1 MEREILPFSA
11 EYVIKDLCNA
21 ECKRDVPNSK
31 GELIVRCPHTGKW
44 IEVNVSKNG
53 LWKCFR
59 ACQAC
64 PGNCGGGILDFYNL
78 FFGLSSRSEA
88 YFAIENS
95 LGNTENKRKEEF
107 RRENVT
113 VAKRQEEIA
122 SIEIRDKAYTE
133 LLSRLSLSKAHRR
146 HLHSR
151 GFTDEYIDKMGFKS
165 IPQTGMKS
173 IAQLLINHGC
183 QLNGVPG
190 FYSDGDTVALS
201 CYGSGFFIPYR
212 DEKGRIQ
219 GLQIRRDIDI
229 SDSLSEEEK
238 KKLKQQ
244 RYRWFTSSGKDG
256 GSSAKNYGYFA
267 PMPAN
272 GKKIVYATEGGLKAA
287 ASACM
292 TGGWFVA
299 IPGVNCFDA
308 WRNLLTFLKEQGVQT
323 LVDAFDRDRLT
334 NESVARNIEKL
345 HEIAAEYGF
354 EMKEWNWD
362 EKFKG
367 VDDYLYYTHIEKPL
381 RKGSIKSKKQQRG

>member
-1 MEREILPFSA
+1 MERDIPFSA
-11 EYVIKDLCNA
+11 EYVIRDLCNA
-21 ECKRDVPNSK
+21 ECQKQVPNSK
-31 GELIVRCPHTGKW
+31 GELVVRCPHTGKW
-44 IEVNVSKNG
+44 IEVNVAKSG

-59 ACQAC
+59 ACQDC
-64 PGNCGGGILDFYNL
+64 PGNSGGGILDFYNL
-78 FFGLSSRSEA
+78 FFGLQSRSEA
-88 YFAIENS
+88 FFAINNS
-95 LGNTENKRKEEF
+95 LGNSINRQKEEY
-107 RRENVT
+107 RRENVV
-113 VAKRQEEIA
+113 VAKKQEDTA

-133 LLSRLSLSKAHRR
+133 LLKQLSLSQSHRQ

-151 GFTDEYIDKMGFKS
+151 GFTDEYIDEMGFKS
-165 IPQTGMKS
+165 IPQTGLKN
-173 IAQLLINHGC
+173 IPQKLINHGC
-183 QLNGVPG
+183 QLSGVPG
-190 FYSDGDTVALS
+190 FYSDGNTVTMS

-212 DEKGRIQ
+212 DEYGRIQ

-272 GKKIVYATEGGLKAA
+272 GKKVVYATEGGLKAA
-287 ASACM
+287 AAACLS
-292 TGGWFVA
+292 GAWFVA

-308 WRNLLTFLKEQGVQT
+308 WRKLLVFLKEQDVQI

-345 HEIAAEYGF
+345 HEIAMEYGF
-354 EMKEWNWD
+354 KMQAWNWN

-367 VDDYLYYTHIEKPL
+367 VDDYLYYTRIEKPL
-381 RKGSIKSKKQQRG
+381 RKVR